1 MKYLLPILVLIAVL
15 IAGFVGGVWISGDT
29 HTEQVQALK
38 TYICPMHP
46 TVVSD
51 KPGSCPICGMDLVE
65 REMDGGHGHE
75 MQADRETYICPMHPT
90 VVSDKPG
97 SCPICGMDLVVKK
110 ADVSSVQNG
119 SVQIDPTTIQNIG
132 VKTMMVEKQP
142 LKRTVR
148 AVGRVD
154 YDETRIMDVNS
165 KVAGWVEQLFVDYTG
180 QWVEKGQPLL
190 ALYSPELV
198 AAQEEY
204 LTALNYAER
213 MRDGVVRDVA
223 QSADD
228 LLAAARQRL
237 LYWDISAGQIAELK
251 KMRQVGRTMP
261 ILAPRSGIVT
271 HKDVLEGAYIGS
283 GQHLYRIADLSV
295 VWIYADVYEYEM
307 PWISKGQRAEVSL
320 SYLPGGQFEGKV
332 DYIFPFMNEK
342 TRTVQV
348 RMIFDNAD
356 GALKPDMY
364 ADVVIRPEVGREGVV
379 IPAQAVIHSGTRR
392 IVVMAH
398 GDGRFEPREIHI
410 GVETE
415 DGYEVLRGLNS
426 GEEIVTAA
434 QFLIDSESN
443 LKAAL
448 AGMRGDVGGHG
459 GHGGH

>member
-29 HTEQVQALK
+29 HTDLVQKEMNGGHRHDAQMEHA

-51 KPGSCPICGMDLVE
+51 KRGTCPICNMDLVE
-65 REMDGGHGHE
+65 KEV
-75 MQADRETYICPMHPT
+75 T
-90 VVSDKPG
+90 G
-97 SCPICGMDLVVKK
+97 SSEGE
-110 ADVSSVQNG
+110 AT
-119 SVQIDPTTIQNIG
+119 VQIDPVTIQNIG
-132 VKTMMVEKQP
+132 VKTMVVKKQP

-165 KVAGWVEQLFVDYTG
+165 KIAGWVEELYVDYTG

-204 LTALNYAER
+204 LTALDYAER
-213 MRDGVVRDVA
+213 MRDGAMRDAA
-223 QSADD
+223 QNAED
-228 LLAAARQRL
+228 LLVAARQRL
-237 LYWDISAGQIAELK
+237 LYWDISTGQIAELEK
-251 KMRQVGRTMP
+251 TRRVGRAMP

-307 PWISKGQRAEVSL
+307 PWVSKGQRAEVSL
-320 SYLPGGQFEGKV
+320 SYLPGEQFGGKV

-364 ADVVIRPEVGREGVV
+364 ADVVIRSEVAREGIV
-379 IPAQAVIHSGTRR
+379 IPVQAVIHSGTRR
-392 IVVMAH
+392 VVVMAH
-398 GDGRFEPREIHI
+398 GDGKFEPREIHT

-415 DGYEVLRGLNS
+415 DGYEVMHGLNP
-426 GEEIVTAA
+426 GEQIVTSA

-448 AGMRGDVGGHG
+448 AGMRGHG

>member
-1 MKYLLPILVLIAVL
+1 MKYLLPILSLIV
-15 IAGFVGGVWISGDT
+15 GFVGGVWISGDT
-29 HTEQVQALK
+29 HTEQVQALE

-51 KPGSCPICGMDLVE
+51 KSGACPICGMDLVE
-65 REMDGGHGHE
+65 KEVDGGHSHE
-75 MQADRETYICPMHPT
+75 MHADHETYICPMHPT

-97 SCPICGMDLVVKK
+97 SCPICGMDLVVKE
-110 ADVSSVQNG
+110 ADASSVQDG
-119 SVQIDPTTIQNIG
+119 SVQIDPVTIQNIG
-132 VKTMMVEKQP
+132 VKTMVVEKQP

-165 KVAGWVEQLFVDYTG
+165 KIAGWVEQLYVDYTG
-180 QWVEKGQPLL
+180 QWVKKGQPLL

-204 LTALNYAER
+204 LTALDYAER
-213 MRDGVVRDVA
+213 MRGGVDRDVA

-228 LLAAARQRL
+228 LLVAARQRL
-237 LYWDISAGQIAELK
+237 LYWDISAGQIAELEK
-251 KMRQVGRTMP
+251 TRQVGRTMP

-271 HKDVLEGAYIGS
+271 HKDVLEGAHIGS

-307 PWISKGQRAEVSL
+307 PWVSRGQRAEVSL
-320 SYLPGGQFEGKV
+320 SYLPGEQFEGKV

-348 RMIFDNAD
+348 RMVFDNAD

-364 ADVVIRPEVGREGVV
+364 ADVVIRSEVGREGVV
-379 IPAQAVIHSGTRR
+379 IPVQAVIHSGTRR
-392 IVVMAH
+392 VVVMAH
-398 GDGRFEPREIHI
+398 GNGRFEPRGIHI

-415 DGYEVLRGLNS
+415 DGYEVMHGLNP
-426 GEEIVTAA
+426 GEQIVTSA

-448 AGMRGDVGGHG
+448 AGMLGDPVKHGGHSGHG
-459 GHGGH
+459 GH

>member
-1 MKYLLPILVLIAVL
+1 M
-15 IAGFVGGVWISGDT
+15 
-29 HTEQVQALK
+29 
-38 TYICPMHP
+38 
-46 TVVSD
+46 
-51 KPGSCPICGMDLVE
+51 
-65 REMDGGHGHE
+65 
-75 MQADRETYICPMHPT
+75 
-90 VVSDKPG
+90 
-97 SCPICGMDLVVKK
+97 
-110 ADVSSVQNG
+110 
-119 SVQIDPTTIQNIG
+119 
-132 VKTMMVEKQP
+132 
-142 LKRTVR
+142 R

-165 KVAGWVEQLFVDYTG
+165 KIAGWVEQLYVDYTG

-204 LTALNYAER
+204 LTALDYAER
-213 MRDGVVRDVA
+213 MRDGVTRDVA

-237 LYWDISAGQIAELK
+237 LYWDISAGQIAELTK
-251 KMRQVGRTMP
+251 TRQVGRTMP

-271 HKDVLEGAYIGS
+271 HKDVLEGAHIGS
-283 GQHLYRIADLSV
+283 GQHLYRIADLSM

-320 SYLPGGQFEGKV
+320 SYLPGEQFEGKV
-332 DYIFPFMNEK
+332 DYIFPFMNKK

-348 RMIFDNAD
+348 RMVFDNAD

-364 ADVVIRPEVGREGVV
+364 ADVVIRPEVAGKGVV

-392 IVVMAH
+392 VVVIAQ
-398 GDGRFEPREIHI
+398 GDGRFEPREIRI

-415 DGYEVLRGLNS
+415 DGYEVLHGLNP
-426 GEEIVTAA
+426 GEEIVTSA

-448 AGMRGDVGGHG
+448 AGMSGDVGGHG
-459 GHGGH
+459 GH

>member
-1 MKYLLPILVLIAVL
+1 MKYVLLTLALIV
-15 IAGFVGGVWISGDT
+15 GFAGGVWIAGDT
-29 HTEQVQALK
+29 DTEQVQAMK

-51 KPGSCPICGMDLVE
+51 KTGACPICGMDLVE
-65 REMDGGHGHE
+65 KEVAGGHGHG
-75 MQADRETYICPMHPT
+75 MHAGHETYICPMHPT
-90 VVSDKPG
+90 VVSDKPS
-97 SCPICGMDLVVKK
+97 SCPICGMDLVAKE
-110 ADVSSVQNG
+110 ADASSVQDG
-119 SVQIDPTTIQNIG
+119 SVQIDPVTIQNIG
-132 VKTMMVEKQP
+132 VKTMVVEKQP

-165 KVAGWVEQLFVDYTG
+165 KIAGWVEELYVDYTG

-204 LTALNYAER
+204 LTALDYAER
-213 MRDGVVRDVA
+213 MRDGAMRDAA
-223 QSADD
+223 QNAED
-228 LLAAARQRL
+228 LLVAARQRL
-237 LYWDISAGQIAELK
+237 LYWDISTGQIAKLEK
-251 KMRQVGRTMP
+251 TRQVGRAMP

-307 PWISKGQRAEVSL
+307 PWVSKGQRAEVSL
-320 SYLPGGQFEGKV
+320 SYLPGEQFGGKV

-364 ADVVIRPEVGREGVV
+364 ADVVIRPEVGREGIV
-379 IPAQAVIHSGTRR
+379 IPVQAVIHSGTRR
-392 IVVMAH
+392 VVVMAH
-398 GDGRFEPREIHI
+398 GDGRFEPREIHT

-415 DGYEVLRGLNS
+415 DGYEVMHGLNP
-426 GEEIVTAA
+426 GEQIVTSA

-448 AGMRGDVGGHG
+448 AGMHGDVGGHG
-459 GHGGH
+459 GH

>member
-1 MKYLLPILVLIAVL
+1 MKYLLPILALIV
-15 IAGFVGGVWISGDT
+15 GFVGGVWISGDT
-29 HTEQVQALK
+29 PTEQVQAL
-38 TYICPMHP
+38 
-46 TVVSD
+46 
-51 KPGSCPICGMDLVE
+51 
-65 REMDGGHGHE
+65 
-75 MQADRETYICPMHPT
+75 ETYICPMHPT

-97 SCPICGMDLVVKK
+97 SCPICGMDLVQKE
-110 ADVSSVQNG
+110 ADVSPGHHGHGADSTHSDASN
-119 SVQIDPTTIQNIG
+119 VQINPATIQNIG
-132 VKTMMVEKQP
+132 VKTMVVEKQP

-165 KVAGWVEQLFVDYTG
+165 KIAGWVEQLYVDYTG
-180 QWVEKGQPLL
+180 QWVKKGQPLL

-204 LTALNYAER
+204 LTALDYAES
-213 MRDGVVRDVA
+213 MRDGAMREA
-223 QSADD
+223 ARNAED
-228 LLAAARQRL
+228 LLTAARQRL
-237 LYWDISAGQIAELK
+237 LYWDISAGQITELEK
-251 KMRQVGRTMP
+251 TRQVRRKMP

-307 PWISKGQRAEVSL
+307 PWVSKGQRAEVSL
-320 SYLPGGQFEGKV
+320 SYLPGEQFEGKV

-348 RMIFDNAD
+348 RMVFDNSD

-364 ADVVIRPEVGREGVV
+364 ADVVIRPEVAGEGVV

-392 IVVMAH
+392 VVVMAH

-415 DGYEVLRGLNS
+415 DGYEVLQGLNP
-426 GEEIVTAA
+426 GERIVTSA

-448 AGMRGDVGGHG
+448 AGMRGGVGGHG
-459 GHGGH
+459 GH

>member
-1 MKYLLPILVLIAVL
+1 MKYVLLILALIV
-15 IAGFVGGVWISGDT
+15 GFVGGIWIAGDT
-29 HTEQVQALK
+29 HIEQEQALK

-51 KPGSCPICGMDLVE
+51 KPGACPICGMDLVE
-65 REMDGGHGHE
+65 KEVDGGHGHE
-75 MQADRETYICPMHPT
+75 MHADRETYICPMHPT

-97 SCPICGMDLVVKK
+97 SCPICGMDLVVKE
-110 ADVSSVQNG
+110 ADASSAQNG
-119 SVQIDPTTIQNIG
+119 SVQIDPVTIQNIG
-132 VKTMMVEKQP
+132 VKTMVVEKQP
-142 LKRTVR
+142 LTRTVR

-165 KVAGWVEQLFVDYTG
+165 KVAGWVEKLYVDYTG
-180 QWVEKGQPLL
+180 QWVQKGQPLL

-204 LTALNYAER
+204 LSALDYAES
-213 MRDGVVRDVA
+213 MRDGAMREAA
-223 QSADD
+223 QAAED
-228 LLAAARQRL
+228 LLGAAKQRL
-237 LYWDISAGQIAELK
+237 LYWDISKGQIAELEK
-251 KMRQVGRTMP
+251 TRQVGRTMP

-271 HKDVLEGAYIGS
+271 HKDVLEGAHIGS

-307 PWISKGQRAEVSL
+307 PWVSKGQRAEVSL
-320 SYLPGGQFEGKV
+320 SYLPGEQFEGKV

-348 RMIFDNAD
+348 RMVFDNAD

-392 IVVMAH
+392 LVVMAH
-398 GDGRFEPREIHI
+398 GDGRFEPREIHT

-415 DGYEVLRGLNS
+415 DGYEVMNGLNP
-426 GEEIVTAA
+426 GDRIVTSA

-443 LKAAL
+443 LKAAI
-448 AGMRGDVGGHG
+448 AGMRGDPVKHGGHSGHG
-459 GHGGH
+459 GH

>member
-1 MKYLLPILVLIAVL
+1 MKYLLPILALIAVL

-51 KPGSCPICGMDLVE
+51 KPGSCPICGMDLVKKE
-65 REMDGGHGHE
+65 
-75 MQADRETYICPMHPT
+75 AD
-90 VVSDKPG
+90 
-97 SCPICGMDLVVKK
+97 
-110 ADVSSVQNG
+110 ASSAQSGN
-119 SVQIDPTTIQNIG
+119 VQIDPTTIQNIG
-132 VKTMMVEKQP
+132 VKTMVVKKQP
-142 LKRTVR
+142 LRRTVR

-165 KVAGWVEQLFVDYTG
+165 KIAGWVEQLYVDYTG

-213 MRDGVVRDVA
+213 MRDGAARDVA
-223 QSADD
+223 RSADD

-237 LYWDISAGQIAELK
+237 LYWDILAGQIAELEK
-251 KMRQVGRTMP
+251 TRQVGRTMP

-320 SYLPGGQFEGKV
+320 SYLSGEQFEGKV

-348 RMIFDNAD
+348 RMVFDNAD
-356 GALKPDMY
+356 GAFKPDMY
-364 ADVVIRPEVGREGVV
+364 ADVVIRPEVARKGVV

-392 IVVMAH
+392 VVVMAQ

-410 GVETE
+410 GVEAE
-415 DGYEVLRGLNS
+415 DGYEVLRGLNP
-426 GEEIVTAA
+426 GEEIVTSA

-459 GHGGH
+459 GH

>member
-1 MKYLLPILVLIAVL
+1 MKYLIPILAL

-29 HTEQVQALK
+29 HTEQVQAMK
-38 TYICPMHP
+38 THICPMHP

-51 KPGSCPICGMDLVE
+51 KPGSCPICGMDLVQK
-65 REMDGGHGHE
+65 EMNGGHRHDAQME
-75 MQADRETYICPMHPT
+75 HETYICPMHST

-97 SCPICGMDLVVKK
+97 SCPICNMDLVEKEVTG
-110 ADVSSVQNG
+110 SSEG
-119 SVQIDPTTIQNIG
+119 EATVQIDPATIQNIG
-132 VKTMMVEKQP
+132 VKTMVVAKQP
-142 LKRTVR
+142 LTRTVR

-165 KVAGWVEQLFVDYTG
+165 KIAGWVEELYVDYTG
-180 QWVEKGQPLL
+180 QWVKKGQPLL

-204 LTALNYAER
+204 LTALDYAER
-213 MRDGVVRDVA
+213 MRGGVDRDVA
-223 QSADD
+223 QGADD
-228 LLAAARQRL
+228 LLVAARQRL
-237 LYWDISAGQIAELK
+237 LYWDISAGQIAELEK
-251 KMRQVGRTMP
+251 TRQVGRTMP

-271 HKDVLEGAYIGS
+271 HKDVLEGAYIRS

-307 PWISKGQRAEVSL
+307 PWISKGQRVEVSL
-320 SYLPGGQFEGKV
+320 SYLPGEQFEGKV

-348 RMIFDNAD
+348 RMVFDNAD

-364 ADVVIRPEVGREGVV
+364 ADVVIRPEVAREGIV
-379 IPAQAVIHSGTRR
+379 IPVQAVIHSGTRR
-392 IVVMAH
+392 VVVMAQ
-398 GDGRFEPREIHI
+398 GDGRFEPREIHT

-415 DGYEVLRGLNS
+415 DGYEVLRGLNP
-426 GEEIVTAA
+426 GEQIVTSA

-448 AGMRGDVGGHG
+448 AGMHGDVGGHG

>member
-1 MKYLLPILVLIAVL
+1 MKYLIPILAL

-29 HTEQVQALK
+29 HTEQDQALK
-38 TYICPMHP
+38 THICPMHP

-51 KPGSCPICGMDLVE
+51 KPGSCPICGMDLVQK
-65 REMDGGHGHE
+65 EMNGGHRHDAQME
-75 MQADRETYICPMHPT
+75 HETYICPMHPT

-97 SCPICGMDLVVKK
+97 SCPICNMDLVEKEVTG
-110 ADVSSVQNG
+110 SSEG
-119 SVQIDPTTIQNIG
+119 EATVQIDPATIQNIG
-132 VKTMMVEKQP
+132 VKTMVVAKQP
-142 LKRTVR
+142 LTRTVR

-165 KVAGWVEQLFVDYTG
+165 KIAGWVEELYVDYTG
-180 QWVEKGQPLL
+180 QWVKKGQPLL

-204 LTALNYAER
+204 LTALDYAER
-213 MRDGVVRDVA
+213 MRGGVDRDVA
-223 QSADD
+223 QGADD

-237 LYWDISAGQIAELK
+237 LYWDISTGQIAELEK
-251 KMRQVGRTMP
+251 TRQVGRTMP

-271 HKDVLEGAYIGS
+271 HKDVLEGAYIRS

-307 PWISKGQRAEVSL
+307 PWISKGQRVEVSL
-320 SYLPGGQFEGKV
+320 SYLPGEQFEGKV

-348 RMIFDNAD
+348 RMVFDNAD

-364 ADVVIRPEVGREGVV
+364 ADVVIRPEVAREGIV
-379 IPAQAVIHSGTRR
+379 IPVQAVIHSGTRR
-392 IVVMAH
+392 VVVMAH
-398 GDGRFEPREIHI
+398 GDGRFEPREIHT

-415 DGYEVLRGLNS
+415 DGYEVMRGLNP
-426 GEEIVTAA
+426 GEEIVTSA

>member
-1 MKYLLPILVLIAVL
+1 MKYVLLTLALIV
-15 IAGFVGGVWISGDT
+15 GFVGGVWIAGDT
-29 HTEQVQALK
+29 DTEQVQAMK

-51 KPGSCPICGMDLVE
+51 KTGACPICGMDLVE
-65 REMDGGHGHE
+65 KEVAGGHGHG
-75 MQADRETYICPMHPT
+75 MHADHETYICPMHPT

-97 SCPICGMDLVVKK
+97 SCPICGMDLVAKE
-110 ADVSSVQNG
+110 ADASSVQDG
-119 SVQIDPTTIQNIG
+119 SVQIDPVTIQNIG
-132 VKTMMVEKQP
+132 VKTMVVEKQP

-165 KVAGWVEQLFVDYTG
+165 KIAGWVEELYVDYTG

-204 LTALNYAER
+204 LTALDYAER
-213 MRDGVVRDVA
+213 MRDGAMRDAA
-223 QSADD
+223 QNAED
-228 LLAAARQRL
+228 LLVAARQRL
-237 LYWDISAGQIAELK
+237 LYWDISTGQIAELEK
-251 KMRQVGRTMP
+251 TRQVGRAMP

-307 PWISKGQRAEVSL
+307 PWVSKGQRAEVSL
-320 SYLPGGQFEGKV
+320 SYLPGEQFGGKV

-364 ADVVIRPEVGREGVV
+364 ADVVIRPEVGREGIV
-379 IPAQAVIHSGTRR
+379 IPVQAVIHSGTRR
-392 IVVMAH
+392 VVVMAH
-398 GDGRFEPREIHI
+398 GDGRFEPREIHT

-415 DGYEVLRGLNS
+415 DGYEVMHGLNP
-426 GEEIVTAA
+426 GERIVTSA

>member
-1 MKYLLPILVLIAVL
+1 MKYLIPILAL

-29 HTEQVQALK
+29 HTEQVQAMK
-38 TYICPMHP
+38 THICPMHP

-51 KPGSCPICGMDLVE
+51 KPGSCPICGMDLVQK
-65 REMDGGHGHE
+65 EMNGGHRHDAQME
-75 MQADRETYICPMHPT
+75 HETYICPMHPT

-97 SCPICGMDLVVKK
+97 SCPICNMDLVEKEVTG
-110 ADVSSVQNG
+110 SSEG
-119 SVQIDPTTIQNIG
+119 EATVQIDPTTIQNIG
-132 VKTMMVEKQP
+132 VKTMVVAKQP
-142 LKRTVR
+142 LTRTVR

-165 KVAGWVEQLFVDYTG
+165 KIAGWVEQLYVDYTG

-204 LTALNYAER
+204 LTALDYAER
-213 MRDGVVRDVA
+213 MRGGVDRDVA
-223 QSADD
+223 QGADD

-237 LYWDISAGQIAELK
+237 LYWDISTGQIAELEK
-251 KMRQVGRTMP
+251 TRQVGRTMP

-307 PWISKGQRAEVSL
+307 PWVSKGQRAEVSL
-320 SYLPGGQFEGKV
+320 SYLPGEQFEGKV

-348 RMIFDNAD
+348 RMVFDNAD

-364 ADVVIRPEVGREGVV
+364 ADVVIRPEVAREGIV
-379 IPAQAVIHSGTRR
+379 IPVQAVIHSGTRR
-392 IVVMAH
+392 VVVMAQ
-398 GDGRFEPREIHI
+398 GDGRFEPREIHT

-415 DGYEVLRGLNS
+415 DGYEVMHGLNP
-426 GEEIVTAA
+426 GEEIVTSA

>member
-1 MKYLLPILVLIAVL
+1 MKYVLLILALIV
-15 IAGFVGGVWISGDT
+15 GFAGGVWISGDT
-29 HTEQVQALK
+29 HTEHVQ
-38 TYICPMHP
+38 T
-46 TVVSD
+46 D
-51 KPGSCPICGMDLVE
+51 
-65 REMDGGHGHE
+65 REMH
-75 MQADRETYICPMHPT
+75 ICPMHPT

-110 ADVSSVQNG
+110 ADASSAQSG
-119 SVQIDPTTIQNIG
+119 DVQIDPVTIQNIG
-132 VKTMMVEKQP
+132 VKTMVVEKQP

-165 KVAGWVEQLFVDYTG
+165 KIAGWVEELYVDYTG
-180 QWVEKGQPLL
+180 QWVKKGQPLL

-204 LTALNYAER
+204 LTALNYVES
-213 MRDGVVRDVA
+213 MRDGSFRYGKQNA
-223 QSADD
+223 ED

-237 LYWDISAGQIAELK
+237 LYWDISVGQIAELEK
-251 KMRQVGRTMP
+251 TQQVGRTMP

-271 HKDVLEGAYIGS
+271 HKDVLEGVHIGS

-307 PWISKGQRAEVSL
+307 PWVSKGQRAEVSL
-320 SYLPGGQFEGKV
+320 SYLPGEQFEGKV

-348 RMIFDNAD
+348 RMVFDNAD

-364 ADVVIRPEVGREGVV
+364 ADVVIRPEVAREGIV
-379 IPAQAVIHSGTRR
+379 IPVQAVIHSGTRR
-392 IVVMAH
+392 VVVMAH
-398 GDGRFEPREIHI
+398 GDGKFEPREIQT

-415 DGYEVLRGLNS
+415 DGYEVMNGLNP
-426 GEEIVTAA
+426 GERIVTSA

-448 AGMRGDVGGHG
+448 AGMRGDPEKHGGHG